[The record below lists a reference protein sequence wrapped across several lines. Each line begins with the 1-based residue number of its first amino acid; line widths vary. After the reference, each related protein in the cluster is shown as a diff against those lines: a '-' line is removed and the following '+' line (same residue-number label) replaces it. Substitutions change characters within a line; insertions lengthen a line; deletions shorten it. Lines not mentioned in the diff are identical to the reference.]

1 MKYYDDFLILGVF
14 TKDQAN
20 QIIGN
25 SNAAKIYLRN
35 ALSEGLIEKVRHNYY
50 VVKSLETK
58 QAIPSRFA
66 IGSQINSTAFIS
78 HHSAFE
84 YYGMANQVFNEVL
97 VSSENRFKPFSFDG
111 IDYRH
116 IPTKLTFGIE
126 NPSTLVRVTDI
137 ERTIL
142 DSLRDFGK
150 VGGLEELLRCLAMVT
165 VIDEAKF
172 LAYLEEYKNQ
182 FLYQK
187 AGYILNF
194 FPAMKLTNKFFNTCK
209 DKIGK
214 SRRYLYEGIKEESPK
229 YISEWQLY
237 APQNLLMRVEEG
249 GDILV

>member
-1 MKYYDDFLILGVF
+1 MKYYNDFLNLGVF

-20 QIIGN
+20 QIVGN
-25 SNAAKIYLRN
+25 SNAAKKYLRN
-35 ALSEGLIEKVRHNYY
+35 ALSEGFIEKVRHNYY

-66 IGSQINSTAFIS
+66 IGSQINPTAFIS

-97 VSSENRFKPFSFDG
+97 VSSEKKFKTFSYDG
-111 IDYRH
+111 IDYRYV
-116 IPTKLTFGIE
+116 PTRLTFGTA
-126 NPSTLVRVTDI
+126 NPSALVRVTDI

-142 DSLRDFGK
+142 DNLKDFTK
-150 VGGLEELLRCLAMVT
+150 SGGVEELLRCLAMVT
-165 VIDEAKF
+165 VLDESKL
-172 LAYLEEYKNQ
+172 LAYLKEYNNQ

-194 FPAMKLTNKFFNTCK
+194 FPAMKLSDEFFRACK

-214 SRRYLYEGIKEESPK
+214 SRRYLYEGIQQESPK

-249 GDILV
+249 GDLLV